1 MKKVNQM
8 LALAG
13 VAVALSLSTAHVA
26 AQGRGNF
33 DPAQMRQ
40 RMLDNFKER
49 LEVTSDAEWKIIS
62 ERIEK
67 VMEAQRE
74 TRVGGGMFGRGGRR
88 GGGGDNGGDTN
99 NRGNRPNPFVADNPD
114 VDALQKAIDAKASS
128 DEIKA
133 KLAKVRESLKEK
145 EANLVKA
152 QAELRKVLS
161 VRQESIAVLAG
172 LLK

>member
-1 MKKVNQM
+1 M
-8 LALAG
+8 
-13 VAVALSLSTAHVA
+13 A

-67 VMEAQRE
+67 VMDAQRE

-88 GGGGDNGGDTN
+88 GGGDNAGDNNG
-99 NRGNRPNPFVADNPD
+99 RGNRPNPFAADNPD
-114 VDALQKAIDAKASS
+114 VDALQKAVDAKASS
-128 DEIKA
+128 DELKA